1 MNIHP
6 ISINLLKQ
14 YVSLNQKKY
23 RQKYNKFI
31 LEGEKIILELINQHA
46 ALCDCILVE
55 ENSMEKYHW
64 IKSIQ
69 SCPIYTIPAQQFS
82 RLSSMKTPPMVMAV
96 CHMPLAD
103 NIASFKGVSDSF
115 FYLDQIKDPGNLGT
129 IIRVAEWFGF
139 GGIFCSAETVDN
151 FNSKVVQSSM
161 GSIFRVPVFYE
172 SLKQTKMRFPNLPV
186 VAMDLDGIPL
196 GHKDSP
202 GKGIF
207 IIGSESHGLS
217 EDLRPMIDQF
227 VTIPRFS
234 GTNFP
239 ESLNAANAAAIVGY
253 EISSRTDMKWQ

>member
-6 ISINLLKQ
+6 ISTNLLKQ

-46 ALCDCILVE
+46 SLCDCLLIE
-55 ENSMEKYHW
+55 ENNMDKYPW
-64 IKSIQ
+64 IESIQ
-69 SCPIYTIPAQQFS
+69 SIPVYTIQAQQFL

-96 CHMPLAD
+96 CHIPSSGD
-103 NIASFKGVSDSF
+103 INSFQGGSYSY

-139 GGIFCSAETVDN
+139 GGIFCSTETVDI
-151 FNSKVVQSSM
+151 FNSKVVQASM

-172 SLKQTKMRFPNLPV
+172 SLEQTKIRFPELSV
-186 VAMDLDGIPL
+186 VALDLQGLPL
-196 GHKDSP
+196 NHKDTP
-202 GKGIF
+202 EKGIF

-217 EDLRPMIDQF
+217 EELMPMIDQF

-234 GTNFP
+234 GTSYP

-253 EISSRTDMKWQ
+253 EISSRVLKE

>member
-14 YVSLNQKKY
+14 YASLNQKKY

-31 LEGEKIILELINQHA
+31 LEGEKIILELLNQHP
-46 ALCDCILVE
+46 ALCDCLLIE
-55 ENSMEKYHW
+55 ENSMDKYSW
-64 IKSIQ
+64 IESIQ
-69 SCPIYTIPAQQFS
+69 SFPIYTIQAQQVF

-96 CHMPLAD
+96 CHIPSFD
-103 NIASFKGVSDSF
+103 NAAFFKGVSNSF

-129 IIRVAEWFGF
+129 IIRAAEWFGF
-139 GGIFCSAETVDN
+139 GGIFCSAETVDR
-151 FNSKVVQSSM
+151 FNSKVVQASM

-172 SLKQTKMRFPNLPV
+172 SLEQTKLRFPDLPA
-186 VAMDLDGIPL
+186 VALDLQGLPL
-196 GHKDSP
+196 NHKDTP
-202 GKGIF
+202 EKGIF

-217 EDLRPMIDQF
+217 EELIPMIDQF

-234 GTNFP
+234 GTSYP

-253 EISSRTDMKWQ
+253 EISSRGLKE

>member
-31 LEGEKIILELINQHA
+31 LEGEKIILELLNHHEA
-46 ALCDCILVE
+46 FCDCILIE
-55 ENSMEKYHW
+55 ENSMEKYPW
-64 IKSIQ
+64 IGSIKSF
-69 SCPIYTIPAQQFS
+69 PIYTIPAQQFS

-96 CHMPLAD
+96 CHIPSVED
-103 NIASFKGVSDSF
+103 VASFKGVSDSF
-115 FYLDQIKDPGNLGT
+115 FYLNQIKDPGNLGT

-139 GGIFCSAETVDN
+139 GGIFCSAGTVDN

-172 SLKQTKMRFPNLPV
+172 SLEQTKMRFPDLPV
-186 VAMDLDGIPL
+186 VALDLQGLPL
-196 GHKDSP
+196 NHKDAP
-202 GKGIF
+202 RKGIF

-217 EDLRPMIDQF
+217 EEIRPMIDQI

-253 EISSRTDMKWQ
+253 EVSRRVVLE